1 MMMNGS
7 IRDIHESEGRQAE
20 LELYLHI
27 PFCVK
32 KCAYCD
38 FLSAP
43 ADESVRAGYVEALK
57 GEIRRQ
63 KALGAD
69 RKVTSVF
76 IGGGTPSILEG
87 TQTAELLESV
97 YDSFRID
104 THAEI
109 TIECNPGTLT
119 KYKLSCYRRQGVNRL
134 SIGLQSTD
142 NRELK
147 MLGRIHTYEEFL
159 ESFSLARET
168 GFGNLNVDLMSALPG
183 QTRESWQKT
192 LKQVLALKPEHIS
205 AYSLIVEE
213 GTPFYERFGPGAGE
227 EYLLPDEDTERQMY
241 YDTRDMLKAE
251 GYERYE
257 ISNYARPGFAC
268 RHNLGYWERREYLG
282 LGLGASSLIGGV
294 RYQNHRKLSAYLAG
308 DYSHEEVQ
316 RLTRKEIQEETMFLG
331 LRKTEGV
338 PLTEELSKAYKEVFP
353 GLERQGLLLR
363 ENGRV
368 RLTDLGIDVS
378 NYVLAEFL

>member
-7 IRDIHESEGRQAE
+7 IRDIYESEGRQAE

-43 ADESVRAGYVEALK
+43 ADEPVRAGYVEALK

-69 RKVTSVF
+69 RRVTSVF

-104 THAEI
+104 AHAEI

-119 KYKLSCYRRQGVNRL
+119 KDKLSCYRRQGVNRL

-213 GTPFYERFGPGAGE
+213 GTPFYDRFGPGAGE

-338 PLTEELSKAYKEVFP
+338 PLTEELSKIYKEVFP
-353 GLERQGLLLR
+353 RLEQQGLLLR

-378 NYVLAEFL
+378 NYVLAQFL